1 MSTITEVVK
10 PQNWSWLFDQ
20 NDGPVRFIVEHQ
32 FLFVGAYMIILVTSI
47 LSAVGPESGKP
58 SSLRSTASIAAVA
71 RLAFTLAVYA
81 PAFYKVGR
89 NVSSSIEVW
98 RILFPIIGAHIAL
111 TALNF
116 LLVQIQSD
124 DDVSSPDYSGST
136 TRKVIDSIIIPT
148 RLLIDA
154 MIPFSNIR
162 NIKKSPVIYNDITD
176 DVPKYVENKE
186 GLFIGDG
193 HDDIENVSSASA
205 SISLLST
212 NTVTSPYLLGAI
224 AFIIGAAKRS

>member
-32 FLFVGAYMIILVTSI
+32 FLFVGAYMIILLTSI
-47 LSAVGPESGKP
+47 LSAVGPESGK
-58 SSLRSTASIAAVA
+58 SSSFRSTSSIAGVA

-124 DDVSSPDYSGST
+124 DDVSSPTYSGST

-162 NIKKSPVIYNDITD
+162 NIKKSPVILD
-176 DVPKYVENKE
+176 ENGVGVTIPDLRENNE

-193 HDDIENVSSASA
+193 LNNTDDLVSNL
-205 SISLLST
+205 SLLSPA
-212 NTVTSPYLLGAI
+212 TVTSPYLLGAI